1 MGSND
6 CGCPTGDDW
15 GGDQKGGYDGG
26 CSATACLLGCDLAND
41 PKLQDGFFHGMD
53 VVIESATPITKTLED
68 YIASRT
74 GCTESCNTNGN
85 CCTLGLGGCNKVP
98 CTTGCHIA
106 FFTSDVDACKA
117 ECAIANDGAINSCSY
132 TYRHEEIIGANFNP
146 WWDITGGIEG
156 VNTCRGSNDCGC
168 LTGDDWGGDQKGG
181 HDGDC
186 LASACLLGCDSAN
199 DPKPQDGFFHGEDV
213 VIGY

>member
-1 MGSND
+1 MRGYGIAAAIVLWTGSF
-6 CGCPTGDDW
+6 
-15 GGDQKGGYDGG
+15 
-26 CSATACLLGCDLAND
+26 SSVALLAQAQLRGEVA
-41 PKLQDGFFHGMD
+41 
-53 VVIESATPITKTLED
+53 VIESATPITKTLED

-85 CCTLGLGGCNKVP
+85 CCTLGIGGCNNVP

-146 WWDITGGIEG
+146 WWDGTDG
-156 VNTCRGSNDCGC
+156 VNKCGESNDCGC
-168 LTGDDWGGDQKGG
+168 PTGDDWGGDQKGG
-181 HDGDC
+181 YDGDC
-186 LASACLLGCDSAN
+186 SASACILGCDLAN
-199 DPKPQDGFFHGEDV
+199 DPKLQDGFFHGEDV